1 MGRPTTNPPRLTRFG
16 VRLREL
22 REAARMSQRTLA
34 ERSGITHVY
43 ISKLENGRLEID
55 HPSKRVIAALE
66 AALEVTGDDLV
77 IAAGIIPDAIK
88 NRIMERPDAFVVIA
102 GLSDKALDR
111 IVRNSTN
118 GR

>member
-34 ERSGITHVY
+34 ELAGITHVY
-43 ISKLENGRLEID
+43 VSKLENGRLESD
-55 HPSKRVIAALE
+55 RPSRRVIAAIQ
-66 AALEVTGDDLV
+66 AALEVTGDDLT
-77 IAAGIIPDAIK
+77 IAAGIVPDAIK
-88 NRIMERPDAFVVIA
+88 NRIMERPDAFLVIA
-102 GLSDKALDR
+102 KLSDRALDR
-111 IVRNSTN
+111 IIRNVN